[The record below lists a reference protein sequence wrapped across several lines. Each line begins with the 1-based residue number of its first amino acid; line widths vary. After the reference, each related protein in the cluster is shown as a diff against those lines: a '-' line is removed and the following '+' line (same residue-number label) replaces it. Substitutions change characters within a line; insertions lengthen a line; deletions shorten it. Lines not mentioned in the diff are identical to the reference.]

1 MTENIKVLKQHFS
14 EADEAIKARDLSSF
28 ATAIYQLFN
37 NLTCH
42 CFLNNQKKYVF
53 QNQLEIIEEF
63 EDDESDYDLNIAKG
77 YLYLSNRNRK
87 KAFHYLTIAISLDR
101 TNDLSHALRASIN
114 SEINPNYLDDAK
126 NAVLLNP
133 NARNYFVLAFSFD
146 YKKDKISLFDSI
158 IYFDKAIE
166 LNNNF
171 ACAYNGKA
179 IRYKE
184 LNNLPRA
191 IEAYKECVRIEP
203 DHWAYYHLSRCLSK
217 TGQHREA
224 IKYAKLG
231 LDKHPNTNQ
240 YHFNL
245 GYEYSKIDKFEEALV
260 HFKTFLTTDPK
271 CDITKKN
278 IEICIKNILAKKLKE
293 ARCLFE
299 NDNYQQCAEK
309 YKEYLNEKQDLL
321 ETDINKYFISLVKVH
336 DAKIEIDKNNSHY
349 KRLEDLR
356 KSYSEKNNNGEEVTE
371 EEENANKLMQ
381 YGLDYQIKFGN
392 YQNEKI
398 CDIADKDPH
407 YILWCIVNLEHFSVH
422 NTTLLKQDFI
432 EDPLFAKAIEINLL
446 KELLINSSVVKKR
459 TRARFDHYQDHY
471 DSNYGYDSYNDYGDD
486 SSSCPA
492 CQESPCMCSDP
503 W

>member
-1 MTENIKVLKQHFS
+1 M
-14 EADEAIKARDLSSF
+14 
-28 ATAIYQLFN
+28 
-37 NLTCH
+37 
-42 CFLNNQKKYVF
+42 
-53 QNQLEIIEEF
+53 
-63 EDDESDYDLNIAKG
+63 
-77 YLYLSNRNRK
+77 
-87 KAFHYLTIAISLDR
+87 
-101 TNDLSHALRASIN
+101 
-114 SEINPNYLDDAK
+114 
-126 NAVLLNP
+126 
-133 NARNYFVLAFSFD
+133 
-146 YKKDKISLFDSI
+146 
-158 IYFDKAIE
+158 
-166 LNNNF
+166 NNNF

-184 LNNLPRA
+184 LNNLPKA

-217 TGQHREA
+217 TDQNREA

-231 LDKHPNTNQ
+231 LDKHPNTIH
-240 YHFNL
+240 YHFDL
-245 GYEYSKIDKFEEALV
+245 GYYYIQINKAEEALA
-260 HFKTFLTTDPK
+260 HLETYLTAYPE
-271 CDITKKN
+271 CDTTKN
-278 IEICIKNILAKKLKE
+278 IIDTYREKVLSEKLKE
-293 ARCLFE
+293 ARILFE
-299 NDNYQQCAEK
+299 NDNYQHCAEK
-309 YKEYLNEKQDLL
+309 YKECLNVDQGLL
-321 ETDINKYFISLVKVH
+321 KTDINKYFICLVKVH
-336 DAKIEIDKNNSHY
+336 DAKIKIDKNNPHY

-356 KSYSEKNNNGEEVTE
+356 KSYSEKIDNGEEGTE

-381 YGLDYQIKFGN
+381 YGLGYQIKFGN

-432 EDPLFAKAIEINLL
+432 EDPLFTTAIEINLL
-446 KELLINSSVVKKR
+446 KELLIDNSVVKKR